1 MSISVYRGR
10 TYCDLPFAQGAYAE
24 YISSPQTHIMKKP
37 SHLSWTEAAG
47 IPEVF
52 LTGERRTCVR
62 TCRCVNLFKAFQALF
77 LLGNLKQDDNIL
89 VHAGASGVGVAAI
102 QLARVFGALVNM
114 NRYVYY

>member
-1 MSISVYRGR
+1 
-10 TYCDLPFAQGAYAE
+10 
-24 YISSPQTHIMKKP
+24 MKKP

-52 LTGERRTCVR
+52 LTGEPRTCGH